1 MPVSASVRAAMELK
15 ASVILKRCIE
25 AWILEWLVGLW
36 NSMLGREFDRRIAV
50 KVGLEL
56 SYLWSTA
63 YLGHS

>member
-1 MPVSASVRAAMELK
+1 MELK